1 MKILRRIALFFV
13 AVLAIFGIVGIV
25 AYADGSKLPVNHTV
39 SVTGIIAA
47 PPAKVFARITDIA
60 AAPTWR
66 PAVKSVKVLPPD
78 NGRDH
83 WIEDLGHGDTMT
95 FLATRTESPV
105 RRDVLLDVP
114 TAAYGGTWTYEL
126 LPGPTSS
133 TTTLKITEAGFIH
146 PPIYRFMMVHLI
158 GPTHNLDVYLKNLQA
173 AAPTL

>member
-1 MKILRRIALFFV
+1 MKILRLVALSLIAVIALFAV
-13 AVLAIFGIVGIV
+13 AGIF
-25 AYADGSKLPVNHTV
+25 AYASGSRLPVEHTI
-39 SVTGIIAA
+39 SVTGTIAA
-47 PPAKVFARITDIA
+47 PPEKVFARITDIA
-60 AAPTWR
+60 AAPSWR
-66 PAVKSVKVLPPD
+66 PAVKSVKILPAYD
-78 NGRDH
+78 GRDH

-114 TAAYGGTWTYEL
+114 SAAYGGTWTYEL
-126 LPGPTSS
+126 SPGPTSS

-158 GPTHNLDVYLKNLQA
+158 GPTHNLDVYMKNLQA